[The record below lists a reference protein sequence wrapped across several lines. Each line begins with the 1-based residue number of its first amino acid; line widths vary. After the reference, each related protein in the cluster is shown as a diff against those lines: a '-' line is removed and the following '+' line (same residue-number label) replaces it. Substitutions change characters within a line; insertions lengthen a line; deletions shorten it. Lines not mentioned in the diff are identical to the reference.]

1 MKVLPADIISKIML
15 YSSTPEAD
23 LIKAYWRKFDKD
35 LNIFYRIDGFESD
48 DDLHYWFVP
57 LDYPRAFF
65 RRQAL
70 TLDINSD
77 VDFIKYTTE
86 FRNLPRL
93 SY

>member
-1 MKVLPADIISKIML
+1 MKVLPDNIISKIML
-15 YSSTPEAD
+15 YNSTPEAD
-23 LIKAYWRKFDKD
+23 LIRAYWQKFNQEW
-35 LNIFYRIDGFESD
+35 NIFHRVDGFESD

-65 RRQAL
+65 RRRAL